1 MVEFSVKQ
9 RNCKRN
15 KVCGDVVCSYDSET
29 NFKIVLC
36 DGLGHGIKAN
46 VLAYVTAEMVKRHN
60 FNSGCLSSLTEK
72 LLSIQPVCAIRN
84 INHSTYTVINY
95 QKDTR
100 VVEIV
105 NYDNPK
111 PIIFVNN
118 EFVNVKWQTVVNES
132 YEQRPQDMQFVTI
145 PVEGKISI
153 LLCSDGVVQSGMGKK
168 YPFGWGEKRLKEF
181 VLPMFQR
188 DSSAMEIAT
197 NVMVEALELEDDY
210 THDDTTCIVMKI
222 LV

>member
-1 MVEFSVKQ
+1 MVEFSIKQ
-9 RNCKRN
+9 RNCGRSKI
-15 KVCGDVVCSYDSET
+15 CGDIVNYFESET

-46 VLAYVTAEMVKRHN
+46 VLAYVTAEIVKKHD

-72 LLSIQPVCAIRN
+72 LLSVQPVCAVRN
-84 INHSTYTVINY
+84 MNHSTYTVVNY
-95 QKDTR
+95 QKEIG

-111 PIIFVNN
+111 PIIFLNGEYYDVPW
-118 EFVNVKWQTVVNES
+118 ENVINES
-132 YEQRPQDMQFVTI
+132 YAPRPKEMQFATI
-145 PVEGKISI
+145 PVVGSI
-153 LLCSDGVVQSGMGKK
+153 AIMLCSDGVVESGMGKK

-181 VLPMFQR
+181 MLPMFQS
-188 DSSAMEIAT
+188 DCSAVEIAT
-197 NVMVEALELEDDY
+197 NVVIEALELEDDF

-222 LV
+222 SK